1 MTMVELLVSSAILV
15 VVLGIVYTVL
25 FTALGAS
32 VKQTDRSL
40 TNDQAR
46 QAVEQ
51 IDREIRSGNVFFD
64 PANEA
69 TDAAHQIAPTMSL
82 RVYTQADYPTFAS
95 NRCYQWRVTT
105 DGLLQSRSWQ
115 SDADGTPRS
124 ATVTNF
130 HTVADHIVNR
140 VNSPNVPAFVMTLPN
155 RTVTI
160 TMVVNQRSRSG
171 SDERIESA
179 VTGRNTEYNQP
190 STVSREC
197 TTIPSY

>member
-1 MTMVELLVSSAILV
+1 M
-15 VVLGIVYTVL
+15 
-25 FTALGAS
+25 
-32 VKQTDRSL
+32 KQTDRSI

-64 PANEA
+64 PATEPN
-69 TDAAHQIAPTMSL
+69 DSAHQVAPSMSL
-82 RVYTQADYPTFAS
+82 RVYTQADYPSYAS

-105 DGLLQSRSWQ
+105 DGLLQSRNWQ

-124 ATVTNF
+124 GTVTNF

-140 VNSPNVPAFVMTLPN
+140 TNSPTVPAFVMTLPN

-160 TMVVNQRSRSG
+160 TMVVNQRATSG

-197 TTIPSY
+197 TTLPSYS

>member
-1 MTMVELLVSSAILV
+1 MNRRRPDGAGRRTEAGMTAVELSVTSAILV

-46 QAVEQ
+46 LAVEQ

-69 TDAAHQIAPTMSL
+69 TDTAHQIAPTMSL
-82 RVYTQADYPTFAS
+82 RVYTQADYPTFSS

-124 ATVTNF
+124 GTVNNF
-130 HTVADHIVNR
+130 RTVADPH
-140 VNSPNVPAFVMTLPN
+140 
-155 RTVTI
+155 
-160 TMVVNQRSRSG
+160 
-171 SDERIESA
+171 
-179 VTGRNTEYNQP
+179 
-190 STVSREC
+190 
-197 TTIPSY
+197 

>member
-1 MTMVELLVSSAILV
+1 MNRRRPDGAGRRTEAGMTAVELSVTSAILV

-25 FTALGAS
+25 YTALGAS

-64 PANEA
+64 PATES
-69 TDAAHQIAPTMSL
+69 TDAAHQIAPSMSL
-82 RVYTQADYPTFAS
+82 RVYTQADYPSYAS

-105 DGLLQSRSWQ
+105 GGLLQSRNWR
-115 SDADGTPRS
+115 SDADGMPRA

-140 VNSPNVPAFVMTLPN
+140 VNLPNVPAFVMTLPN
-155 RTVTI
+155 RTV
-160 TMVVNQRSRSG
+160 
-171 SDERIESA
+171 
-179 VTGRNTEYNQP
+179 
-190 STVSREC
+190 
-197 TTIPSY
+197 